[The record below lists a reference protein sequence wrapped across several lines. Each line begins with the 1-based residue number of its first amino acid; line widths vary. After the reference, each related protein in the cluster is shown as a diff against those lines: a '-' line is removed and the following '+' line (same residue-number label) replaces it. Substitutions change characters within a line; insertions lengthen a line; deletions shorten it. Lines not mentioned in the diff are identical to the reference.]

1 MGYVY
6 CDGLCKKPHAI
17 KLVKMAA
24 MDLQRRDPIEAKWGG
39 MGNFLDKELCMQPY
53 GKGEGRGIL
62 FSYNINTFV
71 VLKYSLTVC
80 CRRFAEQIIKE
91 RGTSKATLRESIRG
105 DFDHLTPAERST
117 MEKLER
123 AHIERQIFDDDE
135 RMAI

>member
-1 MGYVY
+1 
-6 CDGLCKKPHAI
+6 
-17 KLVKMAA
+17 MAA
-24 MDLQRRDPIEAKWGG
+24 INLQRRDPSEVKWGG
-39 MGNFLDKELCMQPY
+39 ICNFLDKELCMQPY

-62 FSYNINTFV
+62 FSHNIITPV

-105 DFDHLTPAERST
+105 DFDHLAPKERSA

-123 AHIERQIFDDDE
+123 AHIENQIFDDDD
-135 RMAI
+135 RMVD